1 MGRAQVQKAASIPFS
16 AQLQLAETCRVSGK
30 AGVSG
35 ESDRPGLEGLLHWW
49 GNGCGSI
56 HVGLPEGSGLE
67 WGSFRHCRSLWMGRG
82 PPEIGVGAEVTSTE
96 DKWSRLGVGWG
107 VHLD

>member
-1 MGRAQVQKAASIPFS
+1 
-16 AQLQLAETCRVSGK
+16 
-30 AGVSG
+30 
-35 ESDRPGLEGLLHWW
+35 
-49 GNGCGSI
+49 
-56 HVGLPEGSGLE
+56 
-67 WGSFRHCRSLWMGRG
+67 MGRG